1 MTHSRAWGEC
11 LIGYLLRLLCNKLS
25 SVLHSPVTLIYS
37 DWAIKRTSVEYTS
50 LLRYIVTGQTILH
63 YGTRKINN
71 FARQLAIVVER
82 IVSGKA
88 VRQQANT
95 IVPMINWVAGAAAG
109 EVLCLHY
116 KDGDGDF
123 GLNMKSLFIAEVSFV
138 LNTNNTTHFSHRI
151 YNFVLFQ
158 MHGWEVCCLE
168 APVSRE
174 HAWARVQTEPQP
186 RPPAGDPQHPRA
198 DLLQALILLL

>member
-1 MTHSRAWGEC
+1 M
-11 LIGYLLRLLCNKLS
+11 
-25 SVLHSPVTLIYS
+25 
-37 DWAIKRTSVEYTS
+37 EYTS

-63 YGTRKINN
+63 YCTRKINN

-151 YNFVLFQ
+151 YNFVYIISDARLRSLLS
-158 MHGWEVCCLE
+158 GSPCE
-168 APVSRE
+168 P
-174 HAWARVQTEPQP
+174 WACMGPGPDWASASATCWWSSASWFRSPPGSHPPPPTGELIFIVQQ
-186 RPPAGDPQHPRA
+186 QHNKTVK
-198 DLLQALILLL
+198 